1 AAADTAATVAA
12 VVGLS
17 GTAALPLDGRVAIV
31 TGASRGIGR
40 AIAAHLSSLG
50 ASVVLG
56 YASSAAEADALAV
69 ELPRAVAV
77 RADVSDEASVRSLF
91 DAAESAFR
99 CAAPHILVANA
110 GVIDD
115 KYPSLADT
123 TTADFDHAFAVN
135 TRGAF
140 LYLPRGRQPHA
151 PRRPDR
157 GSDDVRGWVAPDGVL
172 CLHGVQGGRG
182 GHGADDG
189 QGAQGHA
196 DHGQL
201 RGAGANGH
209 GHVLRREERR
219 DREGD
224 RGDQPDGAA
233 RGGRRHRAGGRVPL
247 HRRR

>member
-1 AAADTAATVAA
+1 
-12 VVGLS
+12 GLS

-151 PRRPDR
+151 PRRRRPDR
-157 GSDDVRGWVAPDGVL
+157 GSDDVRGWESCQCPRNRPFDKRSHPLTVASNQAVGIAMAVAVALAWALVVAAPQIMMTSL
-172 CLHGVQGGRG
+172 LIISS
-182 GHGADDG
+182 
-189 QGAQGHA
+189 
-196 DHGQL
+196 
-201 RGAGANGH
+201 
-209 GHVLRREERR
+209 RESC
-219 DREGD
+219 
-224 RGDQPDGAA
+224 
-233 RGGRRHRAGGRVPL
+233 
-247 HRRR
+247 